1 VKNVYE
7 VKVRAQCPVNPTD
20 IDLYDF
26 TIESD
31 EIIEV
36 EQILRFVHDHAG
48 DQKVFQEDLTQ
59 KCAVTLGAKVRSVGV
74 HSGVRVICEAP

>member
-1 VKNVYE
+1 MKNTYE
-7 VKVRAQCPVNPTD
+7 LKMRAQCPVNQTD
-20 IDLYDF
+20 VDLYDF

-36 EQILRFVHDHAG
+36 EQILRFVRDHAG

-59 KCAVTLGAKVRSVGV
+59 KCAVTLGAKVRSVGY
-74 HSGVRVICEAP
+74 HSGVRVVCEAP